1 MRAEPTFIIAGERRS
16 GTTALDRWMRAH
28 PDVYLHPHRD
38 MAFFIEQEIVGT
50 TTWRDGEADAERWQR
65 DHTPDD
71 YAARF
76 AGAEGQT
83 AIGEKSADLLFWRP
97 AHARIARFVPDIKL
111 IITLRDPVERAWS
124 HYWNEVGK
132 GRESLSFEDALAAE
146 DERMAASAYARNH
159 LSYRSRGHYADS
171 LTHLFEH
178 VDRARVLIRT
188 LEQAIA
194 APRADLARIYTFLDV
209 DPSLGLE
216 RAGARHNRNRTYTL
230 RPWATRVKPLERLWS
245 RATEAVIVRA
255 TQVTAQREAWRH
267 RARAVFHHP
276 ARRHVMAAGTRAS
289 LRAHYAPHVA
299 RLGQLLDRTF
309 PEWPS

>member
-1 MRAEPTFIIAGERRS
+1 MARPTFIIAGERRS
-16 GTTALDRWMRAH
+16 GTTALDRWLRAH

-38 MAFFIEQEIVGT
+38 MAYFIEQEIVGT
-50 TTWRDGEADAERWQR
+50 TTWRDGEADADAWEQNHAPR
-65 DHTPDD
+65 D
-71 YAARF
+71 YAALFTDADR
-76 AGAEGQT
+76 QT
-83 AIGEKSADLLFWRP
+83 AVGEKSADLLFWRP

-111 IITLRDPVERAWS
+111 VITLRDPVERAWS

-146 DERMAASAYARNH
+146 DSRMAASAYARNH
-159 LSYRSRGHYADS
+159 LSYRARGHYADS
-171 LTHLFEH
+171 LEHLFEH
-178 VDRARVLIRT
+178 VDRSRILIRT

-194 APRADLARIYTFLDV
+194 EPRADLERIYSFLGV
-209 DPSLGLE
+209 DPTLGLE

-230 RPWATRVKPLERLWS
+230 RPWATHLKPIERLWS
-245 RATEAVIVRA
+245 RATEAMIVRA
-255 TQVTAQREAWRH
+255 TRITARRDAWRH

-276 ARRHVMAAGTRAS
+276 ARRRVMADATRVA

-299 RLGQLLDRTF
+299 RLSGLLDRTF